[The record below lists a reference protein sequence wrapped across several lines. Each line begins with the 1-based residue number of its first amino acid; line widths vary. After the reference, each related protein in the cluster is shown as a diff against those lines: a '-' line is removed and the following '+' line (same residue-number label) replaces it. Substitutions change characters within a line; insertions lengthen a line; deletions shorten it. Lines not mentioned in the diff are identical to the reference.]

1 MDQSD
6 GMTEGMAKMMEAA
19 RHNMTAVNLM
29 AAGAV
34 ALGAAAVAYMWDA
47 QRRNAVFDTTKQ
59 WTDQMSSFWDRTPS
73 APEVTP
79 NA

>member
-1 MDQSD
+1 
-6 GMTEGMAKMMEAA
+6 
-19 RHNMTAVNLM
+19 
-29 AAGAV
+29 
-34 ALGAAAVAYMWDA
+34 MWDA